1 LNCENSNSK
10 PIPEKPGPS
19 CEGQL
24 SDIPVWNKDNEYVK
38 SGYRVNYSSNKE
50 IAWSFFQFH
59 NETVN
64 IWSHFLGKVIFFTIG
79 VLLFINYPNMQAMG
93 QKGMAEYNKLSQDM
107 TIEKFA
113 NEKIM
118 ILQENVK
125 LANMTV

>member
-1 LNCENSNSK
+1 MLTEPLPNDTDSESLKSESSSPKLVVPCAS
-10 PIPEKPGPS
+10 GPS

-79 VLLFINYPNMQAMG
+79 VLLFIYHPNMQAMG
-93 QKGMAEYNKLSQDM
+93 QKGMAEY
-107 TIEKFA
+107 
-113 NEKIM
+113 
-118 ILQENVK
+118 
-125 LANMTV
+125 